1 MVNNAINI
9 NKTNNHLPHQTI
21 KQKKTR
27 HLTMEIHVLAWEGNK
42 NVTGLNRSMETQTA
56 SSDNWIP
63 NDNTD
68 NIYMSLYIN

>member
-1 MVNNAINI
+1 
-9 NKTNNHLPHQTI
+9 
-21 KQKKTR
+21 
-27 HLTMEIHVLAWEGNK
+27 MEIHVLAWEGNK

-56 SSDNWIP
+56 SSDNWIS